1 MGDDIIARQYRAM
14 SQEDQRRFDR
24 WLKANAVFGLIVYA
38 GFIVL
43 ALTGPFGR

>member
-1 MGDDIIARQYRAM
+1 MGEDITARRYRTL

>member
-1 MGDDIIARQYRAM
+1 M
-14 SQEDQRRFDR
+14 SQDDQRRFDR